1 MSALKQFEE
10 LIESLVEG
18 SLGEAVPGRLHPV
31 EIAKK
36 LARAMESGQ
45 TIAADKTLVPNDYTV
60 LVSPT
65 DYAAIE
71 PFRQSLERELV
82 SYLRSLAR
90 EREASFVSAP
100 RVSIVADHSL
110 RRRRVR
116 VRALL
121 ADVARVT
128 GQEAAFT
135 ARLPVAEVQAI
146 LRRHARLTLAD
157 GRTIPL
163 DKPVISL
170 GRSLD
175 NDVVIEDKRVSRRH
189 AQIRLMQ
196 DAFCLYD
203 LASANGTMV
212 NGQEVD
218 QTVLRN
224 GDVISLGGVECRFQA
239 GHRET
244 KHGA

>member
-10 LIESLVEG
+10 LIEGLVEG
-18 SLGEAVPGRLHPV
+18 SLGAAAPGRLHPV

-45 TIAADKTLVPNDYTV
+45 TVAADRMLVPNDYAV
-60 LVSPT
+60 LVSPA
-65 DYAAIE
+65 DYAALE
-71 PFRQSLERELV
+71 PFRRSLERELV
-82 SYLRSLAR
+82 SYVRALAR

-100 RVSIVADHSL
+100 RVAIVADESL

-121 ADVARVT
+121 VDVARVT
-128 GQEAAFT
+128 DQATGFT

-175 NDVVIEDKRVSRRH
+175 NDIVIEDKRVSRQH
-189 AQIRLMQ
+189 AQIRLTQ
-196 DAFCLYD
+196 GAFCLYD

-212 NGQEVD
+212 NGQVVD
-218 QTVLRN
+218 QVVLRN
-224 GDVISLGGVECRFQA
+224 GDVISLGGVECRFQT
-239 GHRET
+239 GQREARR
-244 KHGA
+244 GA